1 MCILKTRHSQLCWLD
16 LGLLVG
22 FRPCWRKS
30 KFPISK
36 PPVRTL
42 RPRNECGKKRLF
54 RPLNL
59 HPPPASPS
67 DRHAPS
73 RLSNPVE
80 VWQLIFLSTTTLA
93 FRLDHA
99 SIIITSCGAIFYP
112 AFHEMIAIESN
123 AEALDSKRRYLLR
136 SCGPL
141 MDPITREAFSL
152 FQCDPETLAHAHQQL
167 CRLL

>member
-1 MCILKTRHSQLCWLD
+1 MATD
-16 LGLLVG
+16 
-22 FRPCWRKS
+22 F
-30 KFPISK
+30 
-36 PPVRTL
+36 
-42 RPRNECGKKRLF
+42 
-54 RPLNL
+54 PLNYD
-59 HPPPASPS
+59 ASVPFGS
-67 DRHAPS
+67 CEHYYH
-73 RLSNPVE
+73 
-80 VWQLIFLSTTTLA
+80 FLWGYL
-93 FRLDHA
+93 L
-99 SIIITSCGAIFYP
+99 P